1 MLSSHNIQI
10 DKSKSAPAQIRGDK
24 LQALNTLLNSS
35 ASKTTEYP
43 QMSIAENYPAQA
55 IKNQYTQ
62 NTAIKKEAFSTYQ
75 ESVLGGKQK
84 TLRPAYVG
92 NSTIAEESYY
102 PQQSSLVRQGSDIK
116 PIDLGSLHKHLNI
129 DKPEEMKVVSQNIK
143 FSTSI
148 ISSTRKSTN
157 ASPINPLQPD
167 EINNL
172 KPSDGKQKPAEFK
185 NDNPYAMYSQITSK
199 NDNPYALYSQIT
211 SKNDIKAFHNMKG
224 EGAPTFV
231 ANKVVNSLDDSV
243 PAFGKKQNLMTDDLT
258 PTPVKNITENSWDN
272 SIVNKKVN
280 QTRTNLAK
288 VENTAITTHSI
299 VQPWE
304 SMIPNT
310 LNTVNHVDYITIGEP
325 ALTYVNTIGTNNL
338 ESVKNATNP
347 YHLADGDP
355 DDTIDAM

>member
-10 DKSKSAPAQIRGDK
+10 NKSKNAQAQIRGDK

-43 QMSIAENYPAQA
+43 QMSIAENYPAQV
-55 IKNQYTQ
+55 IKNQYIQ
-62 NTAIKKEAFSTYQ
+62 NTAIKKEAISTYQ

-129 DKPEEMKVVSQNIK
+129 DKPEEVKVVSQNIK

-148 ISSTRKSTN
+148 ISSTRKSDN

-172 KPSDGKQKPAEFK
+172 KPSDAKQKPA
-185 NDNPYAMYSQITSK
+185 ASK

-211 SKNDIKAFHNMKG
+211 SKNDIKAFHDMKG
-224 EGAPTFV
+224 ESSPTFV
-231 ANKVVNSLDDSV
+231 ANQVVNSLNDSV
-243 PAFGKKQNLMTDDLT
+243 PAFGKMQNLMTDDLT
-258 PTPVKNITENSWDN
+258 LIPVKNITENSWDN

-304 SMIPNT
+304 SMMPNT
-310 LNTVNHVDYITIGEP
+310 LNTVNHVDHITIGEP
-325 ALTYVNTIGTNNL
+325 ALTYVNTIDTNNL